1 MFLSIYFLYPSI
13 NKLLLL
19 LLLLLLLPSDGVM
32 NLSGFA
38 RKTN

>member
-19 LLLLLLLPSDGVM
+19 LLLLLLPTDGVM

-38 RKTN
+38 RQTN